1 MKTALIGLGRMG
13 ARHAVVIRQCDL
25 DLAAICDVNE
35 ENLAKVGE
43 DFDIT
48 EAGRFNDPFV
58 MIEKVRPELLV
69 IATTAPSHH
78 GLVVA
83 AAKAGVRKILCEKP
97 MATSLAECSEMLAA
111 CKASGT
117 ELAINHQMRFMEQ
130 YVMPKELVESEEFG
144 GLSSVTVTAGNF
156 GMAMNGTHYFE
167 MFRFLTGES
176 AVKVNAWFGTE
187 DLPNPR
193 GPQFRDASGSI
204 RLETASGKRFYMDC
218 SADQGH
224 GMHVT
229 YMCRNARIDIDELS
243 GALSYVVRLPAH
255 RGLPTVRYGMPYET
269 VSRTIT
275 PADAVAPTRAVLE
288 ALLIG
293 KNYPSGEDGMLAMQ
307 LLIAAHLSHQ
317 QGGKT
322 IDLREATLPQ
332 DLVLPVA

>member
-13 ARHAVVIRQCDL
+13 ARHAVVIRQCGL
-25 DLAAICDVNE
+25 DLAAVCDVNA

-43 DFDIT
+43 EFGVA
-48 EAGRFNDPFV
+48 EARRFNDPFAL
-58 MIEKVRPELLV
+58 IEKVRPELLV

-78 GLVVA
+78 GLVLA

-97 MATSLAECSEMLAA
+97 MGTSLAECSEMLAA

-117 ELAINHQMRFMEQ
+117 QLAINHQMRFMEQ
-130 YVMPKELVESEEFG
+130 YVVPKDLVESDAFG

-176 AVKVNAWFGTE
+176 AVKVNAWFGGK

-193 GPQFRDASGSI
+193 GPQFRDASGSV

-229 YMCRNARIDIDELS
+229 YMCRNGRIDVDELS
-243 GALSYVVRLPAH
+243 GVMSYVVRHPEH
-255 RGLPTVRYGMPYET
+255 REQPTVRYGMPYET
-269 VSRTIT
+269 VSRTIA
-275 PADAVAPTRAVLE
+275 PADAVAPTKSVLD
-288 ALLIG
+288 ALLAG
-293 KNYPSGEDGMLAMQ
+293 ENYPSGEVGMLAMQ
-307 LLIAAHLSHQ
+307 LLIAAHLSHR

-322 IDLREATLPQ
+322 VDLRAESLPQ

>member
-13 ARHAVVIRQCDL
+13 ARHAIVVRESKL
-25 DLAAICDVNE
+25 DLVAVCDMNR

-43 DFDIT
+43 EFGVAETNRYD
-48 EAGRFNDPFV
+48 DPFAL
-58 MIEKVRPELLV
+58 IENVRPELLV

-78 GLVVA
+78 GLVIA

-97 MATSLAECSEMLAA
+97 MGTSLAECSEMLAA
-111 CKASGT
+111 CRASGT

-130 YVMPKELVESEEFG
+130 YIVPKTLAQSEAFG

-167 MFRFLTGES
+167 MFRFLTDEP
-176 AVKVNAWFGTE
+176 AVKVNAWFGSE

-193 GPQFRDASGSI
+193 GPQFRDASGSV
-204 RLETASGKRFYMDC
+204 RLETASGKRFYLDC

-229 YMCRNARIDIDELS
+229 YMCRNGRIDIDELS
-243 GALSYVVRLPAH
+243 GVMSYVVRLPEH
-255 RGLPTVRYGMPYET
+255 RDQPTVRYGMPYET
-269 VSRTIT
+269 VTKSIT
-275 PADAVAPTRAVLE
+275 PADAVAPTKAVLE
-288 ALLIG
+288 ALLAG
-293 KNYPSGEDGMLAMQ
+293 KNYPNGEDGMLAMK
-307 LLIAAHLSHQ
+307 LLIAAHQSHQ

-322 IDLREATLPQ
+322 VDLSVETLPQ

>member
-1 MKTALIGLGRMG
+1 MG
-13 ARHAVVIRQCDL
+13 ARHAAVIRNCKL
-25 DLAAICDVNE
+25 DLMAVCDMNS

-43 DFDIT
+43 EHGIAETNRYD
-48 EAGRFNDPFV
+48 DPLAL
-58 MIEKVRPELLV
+58 IENVRPELLV

-78 GLVVA
+78 GLVIA
-83 AAKAGVRKILCEKP
+83 AAEAGVRKILCEKP
-97 MATSLAECSEMLAA
+97 MGASLAECSEMLAA

-130 YVMPKELVESEEFG
+130 YLVPKTLVASEHFG

-176 AVKVNAWFGTE
+176 ALKVNAWFGSE

-193 GPQFRDASGSI
+193 GPQFRDVSGSV

-229 YMCRNARIDIDELS
+229 YMCRNGRIDIDELS
-243 GALSYVVRLPAH
+243 GAMSYVVRLPEH
-255 RGLPTVRYGMPYET
+255 KEQPTVRYGMPYET
-269 VSRTIT
+269 VTKSIT
-275 PADAVAPTRAVLE
+275 PADAVAPTESVLKS
-288 ALLIG
+288 LLLG
-293 KNYPSGEDGMLAMQ
+293 GGNYPSGEDGMLAMQ
-307 LLIAAHLSHQ
+307 VLIAAHLSHQ
-317 QGGKT
+317 RGGKT
-322 IDLREATLPQ
+322 VDLSVESLPQ
-332 DLVLPVA
+332 NLVLPVA

>member
-1 MKTALIGLGRMG
+1 MG
-13 ARHAVVIRQCDL
+13 ARHAEVIRQCGL
-25 DLAAICDVNE
+25 DFAAICDLNK
-35 ENLAKVGE
+35 ENLAKFGE
-43 DFDIT
+43 EFDIA
-48 EAGRFNDPFV
+48 EAGRYDDPFT

-78 GLVVA
+78 GLVIA

-117 ELAINHQMRFMEQ
+117 ELTINHQMRFMEQ
-130 YVMPKELVESEEFG
+130 YVIPKTLVESEAFG

-176 AVKVNAWFGTE
+176 PVKVNAWFGSE

-193 GPQFRDASGSI
+193 GPQFRDASGSV
-204 RLETASGKRFYMDC
+204 RLETPSGKRFYMDC

-229 YMCRNARIDIDELS
+229 YMCRNGRIDIDELS
-243 GALSYVVRLPAH
+243 GVLSYVVRLSSH
-255 RGLPTVRYGMPYET
+255 RELPTVRYGMPYET
-269 VSRTIT
+269 VSRTIA
-275 PADAVAPTRAVLE
+275 PADVVAPTKAVLE

-293 KNYPSGEDGMLAMQ
+293 ENYPSGEDGMLAME

-317 QGGKT
+317 QGGTTK
-322 IDLREATLPQ
+322 DLREETLPHN
-332 DLVLPVA
+332 LVLPVA